1 MSRHL
6 RKSASQPAPRQSNR
20 DPARRQSNR
29 DPARRQSNRDPA
41 RQQSNEDS
49 VSSEIKRPTMHD
61 VAAAANVSISAVSIA
76 MRNAAGI
83 GDKTRDRIL
92 KTANALGYQRNRAAS
107 LMKLTHTGV
116 IGITLDPANRFHID
130 LAQKIPE
137 HATKVGRDVI
147 PAFIG
152 SPTAKEPD
160 TQSGVKPT
168 AQTSDITGERRA
180 ITFLQGLRCDGLIL
194 LGPQLNQESLTTL
207 AKQCALTLV
216 GYSHPIEGADVIH
229 AADDTG
235 QREVVSHLIKLGH
248 RDIIHVDGGNHP
260 IATQRRNGYKQ
271 AMQAAGLADNI
282 RVIAGGQST
291 EAGQRSVYQLVK
303 EPTKPTAI
311 CAFNDEVALGIYDT
325 LFRHGLGIPT
335 EISLT
340 GYDNTATAK
349 LNFISLPSVAQRPE
363 SLTQTAIETVTNR
376 MAARIAGANPPGT
389 TTVIQPDFI
398 ARESTAPPRKAN
410 I

>member
-6 RKSASQPAPRQSNR
+6 DKSASQPARRRSNKA
-20 DPARRQSNR
+20 PA
-29 DPARRQSNRDPA
+29 
-41 RQQSNEDS
+41 
-49 VSSEIKRPTMHD
+49 SSAIKRPTMHD

-83 GDKTRDRIL
+83 GDETRNRIL
-92 KTANALGYQRNRAAS
+92 KTADDLGYQRNRAAS
-107 LMKLTHTGV
+107 LMKLTNTGV
-116 IGITLDPANRFHID
+116 IGITLDPANHFHID
-130 LAQKIPE
+130 LAQRIHD
-137 HATKVGRDVI
+137 HAAEIGREVI

-152 SPTAKEPD
+152 APAGTQFDAPTGTQLDAPTAQLYAPTAKEAD
-160 TQSGVKPT
+160 TQSGVKT
-168 AQTSDITGERRA
+168 AAQIRRETGERGA
-180 ITFLQGLRCDGLIL
+180 IAFLQGLRCDGLIL
-194 LGPQLNQESLTTL
+194 LGPQLDPESLTTL

-216 GYSHPIEGADVIH
+216 GYSNPIAGADVIH

-235 QREVVSHLIKLGH
+235 QREVVSHLIELGH
-248 RDIIHVDGGNHP
+248 RDIVHVDGGDHP

-271 AMQAAGLADNI
+271 AMRAAGLANNI
-282 RVIAGGQST
+282 RVITGGQST
-291 EAGQRSVYQLVK
+291 EAGQRSACQLVK

-325 LFRHGLGIPT
+325 LFRHGLDIPT

-340 GYDNTATAK
+340 GYDNTSTAK
-349 LNFISLPSVAQRPE
+349 LNFINLTSVDQHPE

-376 MAARIAGANPPGT
+376 MAARIAGESPPGS

-398 ARESTAPPRKAN
+398 ARKSTAPPREAN

>member
-1 MSRHL
+1 
-6 RKSASQPAPRQSNR
+6 
-20 DPARRQSNR
+20 
-29 DPARRQSNRDPA
+29 
-41 RQQSNEDS
+41 
-49 VSSEIKRPTMHD
+49 MHD

-130 LAQKIPE
+130 LAQKIHE
-137 HATKVGRDVI
+137 YATKVGREVI

-152 SPTAKEPD
+152 APAGAPLGAPADAPLGIPTGTQLGAPTAKEPD
-160 TQSGVKPT
+160 TQSGVKTT

-180 ITFLQGLRCDGLIL
+180 IAFLQGLRCDGLIL

-260 IATQRRNGYKQ
+260 IAAQRRNGYKQ

-349 LNFISLPSVAQRPE
+349 LNFISLTSVDQRPE
-363 SLTQTAIETVTNR
+363 SLTQTAIEMVTNR
-376 MAARIAGANPPGT
+376 MAARIAGQNPPGS

-398 ARESTAPPRKAN
+398 ARKSTAPPREAN